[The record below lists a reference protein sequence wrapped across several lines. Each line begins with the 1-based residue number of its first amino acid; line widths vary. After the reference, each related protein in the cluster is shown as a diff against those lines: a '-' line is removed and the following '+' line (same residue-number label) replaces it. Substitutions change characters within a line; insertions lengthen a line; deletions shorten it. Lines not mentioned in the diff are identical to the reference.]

1 MVSTLLP
8 PVSVVLGR
16 VVGWWAGGYL
26 LDCRRDWGI
35 AIEVLELRM
44 YLMIINIE

>member
-16 VVGWWAGGYL
+16 VVGWWAGGICWIVEGTGAL
-26 LDCRRDWGI
+26 L
-35 AIEVLELRM
+35 
-44 YLMIINIE
+44 